1 MAKTISTRQLTGI
14 SIFTALVV
22 ILQLLGSFIRFG
34 PFSISLVSIPI
45 VIGAAVYGVSAG
57 GWLGFVFGVTVLL
70 SGDAAV
76 FLAVNVPGTIFIVLV
91 KGICCGLASGYVYRF
106 FNKNSDTFF
115 MKTGKFFVL
124 LQKILF
130 SGFSLWYGIM
140 LRKDRNSTIAVTAS
154 AIICPVVNTGLFVLL
169 CPVFLFSTISSWAGG
184 EHIFRYMIFG
194 MVGINFLVELGI
206 NMIFCPVI
214 LRLIH
219 IGEKELSK

>member
-1 MAKTISTRQLTGI
+1 MKKNISTRQLTGI

-22 ILQLLGSFIRFG
+22 ILQMLGSFIRFG

-57 GWLGFVFGVTVLL
+57 GWLGFVFGLTVLL

-91 KGICCGLASGYVYRF
+91 KGICCGLAAGYVYKLL
-106 FNKNSDTFF
+106 NDKNDT
-115 MKTGKFFVL
+115 L
-124 LQKILF
+124 
-130 SGFSLWYGIM
+130 
-140 LRKDRNSTIAVTAS
+140 AVTAA
-154 AIICPVVNTGLFVLL
+154 AIACPVVNTGLFVLL

-206 NMIFCPVI
+206 DMIFCPVI